1 MTFGRLN
8 TPQLIAWAFVCALIL
23 WALFGD
29 QFCRFCQ
36 RLRVARAVRRIDPH
50 EQAVTVHLRGHG
62 LPDEIYEKYDVG
74 TLEDQLRELIER
86 QGVGEY
92 DGNEFGPE
100 ETTLYMYG
108 ANAERLF
115 QVVEPVL
122 RAYPLCA
129 EGFAVIR
136 SGPPGSP
143 ERKVSLA

>member
-1 MTFGRLN
+1 MN
-8 TPQLIAWAFVCALIL
+8 TPELIAWTFVSALIF

-29 QFCRFCQ
+29 QFWRFRQ
-36 RLRVARAVRRIDPH
+36 RLRDARAVTKIDPH
-50 EQAVTVHLRGHG
+50 EQAVTVHLRGSG
-62 LPDEIYEKYDVG
+62 LPDEIYEKYDVS
-74 TLEDQLRELIER
+74 TLQDQLREVIDR
-86 QGVGEY
+86 HGVGEF

-143 ERKVSLA
+143 EREVPLA